1 MRGKKLAK
9 ICRRIG
15 VRNCRYEGGVVKNLE
30 KNANVFYGWS
40 LVYYGYHGY
49 LNTMDTLGISW
60 ILGYYGY
67 KDFTLSR

>member
-40 LVYYGYHGY
+40 LVYHGY
-49 LNTMDTLGISW
+49 LNTMDTLGYHGYLGTMDTK
-60 ILGYYGY
+60 ILQYPDNG
-67 KDFTLSR
+67 